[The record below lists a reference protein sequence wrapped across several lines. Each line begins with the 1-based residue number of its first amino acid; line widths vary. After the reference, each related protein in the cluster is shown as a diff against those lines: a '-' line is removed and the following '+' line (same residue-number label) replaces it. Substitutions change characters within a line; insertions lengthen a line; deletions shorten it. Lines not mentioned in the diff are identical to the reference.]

1 MPNSRPTMAPH
12 HEESDITDDKSLAV
26 GRKRRIST
34 GLADPVNTS
43 RVQQTEGPRQAPKTP
58 AKPKKRV
65 RFSDPGPETS
75 TASSSTGLTPYL
87 SRASFEPRARET
99 SPSRPSPPRPRPL
112 AKTPK
117 RFSLPTH
124 LSTSLPSPSL
134 PPPPVPISGE
144 VQFAPLHQILDPR
157 LKRRLRRN
165 HLSEEINDIDAEK
178 RSEAQSRQEI
188 KNLREQLAFA
198 KESAKERSDG
208 AEGNA
213 PSSERIQQLE
223 QELDELKRERSMTAE
238 SRSGGPETQE
248 SPRPDIEELVDDG
261 SNAPASSGTGTQEHL
276 TSEIEIYV
284 DDDSD
289 GVLIALDS
297 DSDGIL
303 GDVKPVQASASTSV
317 NEAATQ
323 TSLPSPHAET
333 LRAARISLE
342 YLFPGEIALGLIP
355 EDPKPLFDVMLE
367 RMQTLKAQTFV
378 AEDTISRTQTQESNL
393 RNQFNAVLEQL
404 DRARKHAE
412 GISTRTSNE
421 KARADSSQARVEM
434 LETSLQAATAKVN
447 ELEKDADE
455 KDRSIQK
462 LQDALDTYRVEVGK
476 LELLIARM
484 EGDHNT
490 AMSSLRAEMDEAVA
504 DLECHVAAE
513 TTGRREAEQEV
524 DEKNERIKQL
534 KVQEQ
539 ELKNALNEKQQ
550 IIRET
555 EKIFE
560 EERVGREREV
570 GGLNVRIGQLSSDL
584 SESNTK
590 VTNAEQKEQ
599 ILMQNL
605 QEEREAGLRA
615 VEAVQAELARAVNKS
630 EDIKTAHVSDVQ
642 RRGAEVTQH
651 QGLLTPVS
659 ACRFKDV
666 EGYVEVRRGRSQGR
680 NRDSGVVIREE
691 DEDEDM
697 IMADDM

>member
-1 MPNSRPTMAPH
+1 M
-12 HEESDITDDKSLAV
+12 
-26 GRKRRIST
+26 
-34 GLADPVNTS
+34 
-43 RVQQTEGPRQAPKTP
+43 
-58 AKPKKRV
+58 
-65 RFSDPGPETS
+65 
-75 TASSSTGLTPYL
+75 
-87 SRASFEPRARET
+87 
-99 SPSRPSPPRPRPL
+99 
-112 AKTPK
+112 
-117 RFSLPTH
+117 
-124 LSTSLPSPSL
+124 
-134 PPPPVPISGE
+134 
-144 VQFAPLHQILDPR
+144 
-157 LKRRLRRN
+157 
-165 HLSEEINDIDAEK
+165 SEEINDIGAEK

-188 KNLREQLAFA
+188 KNLREQLALA
-198 KESAKERSDG
+198 KESAKEHSDG

-223 QELDELKRERSMTAE
+223 QELDELKRERSTTAE
-238 SRSGGPETQE
+238 PRSSGPETQE
-248 SPRPDIEELVDDG
+248 SLRPDIEVFVDDG
-261 SNAPASSGTGTQEHL
+261 SDAPASSGAGTQEPL
-276 TSEIEIYV
+276 TPEIEIYV

-289 GVLIALDS
+289 GVLIAPDS

-303 GDVKPVQASASTSV
+303 RDVEPVQASASV

-323 TSLPSPHAET
+323 ASLPSPHAET
-333 LRAARISLE
+333 FRAARLSLE

-355 EDPKPLFDVMLE
+355 EDPKPLFDVILE
-367 RMQTLKAQTFV
+367 RMQTLKAQTSM
-378 AEDTISRTQTQESNL
+378 AEDTLSRTQTQESNL

-404 DRARKHAE
+404 DRARKYAE

-421 KARADSSQARVEM
+421 KARADSSQARVVM
-434 LETSLQAATAKVN
+434 LETSIQAATTKVN

-490 AMSSLRAEMDEAVA
+490 AMSNLRAEMDEAVA

-513 TTGRREAEQEV
+513 TTGRKEAEQEV

-539 ELKNALNEKQQ
+539 EQKNALNEKQQ

-555 EKIFE
+555 EKILE

-590 VTNAEQKEQ
+590 VANAEQSQQ
-599 ILMQNL
+599 ILMRKL
-605 QEEREAGLRA
+605 QKEREAGLRA
-615 VEAVQAELARAVNKS
+615 VEAVQAELASAVHKS
-630 EDIKTAHVSDVQ
+630 EDIKIAHVSDVQ

-666 EGYVEVRRGRSQGR
+666 EGYVEVRRGKGQGR
-680 NRDSGVVIREE
+680 NRDSGVVIGEE

-697 IMADDM
+697 IMADGM

>member
-1 MPNSRPTMAPH
+1 M
-12 HEESDITDDKSLAV
+12 
-26 GRKRRIST
+26 
-34 GLADPVNTS
+34 
-43 RVQQTEGPRQAPKTP
+43 
-58 AKPKKRV
+58 
-65 RFSDPGPETS
+65 
-75 TASSSTGLTPYL
+75 
-87 SRASFEPRARET
+87 
-99 SPSRPSPPRPRPL
+99 
-112 AKTPK
+112 
-117 RFSLPTH
+117 
-124 LSTSLPSPSL
+124 
-134 PPPPVPISGE
+134 PISGE

-188 KNLREQLAFA
+188 KSLREQLALA
-198 KESAKERSDG
+198 KESAKEHSDG

-223 QELDELKRERSMTAE
+223 QELDELKRERSTTAE
-238 SRSGGPETQE
+238 PRSSGPETQA
-248 SPRPDIEELVDDG
+248 SLRPDIEVFVDDG
-261 SNAPASSGTGTQEHL
+261 SDAPASSGAGTQEPL
-276 TSEIEIYV
+276 TPEIEIYV

-289 GVLIALDS
+289 GVLIAPDS

-303 GDVKPVQASASTSV
+303 QDVEPVQASASV

-323 TSLPSPHAET
+323 ASLPSPHAET
-333 LRAARISLE
+333 FRAARLSLE

-355 EDPKPLFDVMLE
+355 EDPKPLFDVILE
-367 RMQTLKAQTFV
+367 RMQILKAQTFI
-378 AEDTISRTQTQESNL
+378 AEDTLSRTQTQESNL

-404 DRARKHAE
+404 DRARKYAE

-421 KARADSSQARVEM
+421 KARADSSQARVVM
-434 LETSLQAATAKVN
+434 LETSVQAATMKVN

-484 EGDHNT
+484 EDDHNT
-490 AMSSLRAEMDEAVA
+490 AISNLRAEMDEAVA

-524 DEKNERIKQL
+524 DENNERIKQL
-534 KVQEQ
+534 RVQEQ

-590 VTNAEQKEQ
+590 VANAEQKQQ
-599 ILMQNL
+599 ILMRKL

-615 VEAVQAELARAVNKS
+615 VKAVQAELASAVNKS

-666 EGYVEVRRGRSQGR
+666 EGYVEVRRGKGQGR

-697 IMADDM
+697 IMADNM

>member
-1 MPNSRPTMAPH
+1 M
-12 HEESDITDDKSLAV
+12 
-26 GRKRRIST
+26 
-34 GLADPVNTS
+34 
-43 RVQQTEGPRQAPKTP
+43 
-58 AKPKKRV
+58 
-65 RFSDPGPETS
+65 
-75 TASSSTGLTPYL
+75 
-87 SRASFEPRARET
+87 
-99 SPSRPSPPRPRPL
+99 
-112 AKTPK
+112 
-117 RFSLPTH
+117 
-124 LSTSLPSPSL
+124 
-134 PPPPVPISGE
+134 PISGE
-144 VQFAPLHQILDPR
+144 VQFAPLHQILGSR

-188 KNLREQLAFA
+188 KDLREQLALA
-198 KESAKERSDG
+198 KESAKEHSDG

-223 QELDELKRERSMTAE
+223 QELDELKRERSTTAE
-238 SRSGGPETQE
+238 PRSSGAEPQE
-248 SPRPDIEELVDDG
+248 SLTPDIDVFVDDG
-261 SNAPASSGTGTQEHL
+261 SDAPASSGAGTQEPL
-276 TSEIEIYV
+276 MPEIEIYV

-289 GVLIALDS
+289 GVLIAPDSNS

-303 GDVKPVQASASTSV
+303 RDVEPVQASASV

-323 TSLPSPHAET
+323 ASLPSPHAET
-333 LRAARISLE
+333 FRAARLSLE

-355 EDPKPLFDVMLE
+355 EDPKPLFDVILE
-367 RMQTLKAQTFV
+367 RMQTLKAQTSM
-378 AEDTISRTQTQESNL
+378 AEDTLSRTQTQESNL

-404 DRARKHAE
+404 DRARKYAE

-421 KARADSSQARVEM
+421 KARADSSQARVVM
-434 LETSLQAATAKVN
+434 LETSVQAATMKVN

-484 EGDHNT
+484 DGDHNT
-490 AMSSLRAEMDEAVA
+490 AMSNLRAEMDEAVA

-513 TTGRREAEQEV
+513 TTGRKEAEQEV

-534 KVQEQ
+534 KGQEQ

-570 GGLNVRIGQLSSDL
+570 GGLNVRIGELSSDL

-590 VTNAEQKEQ
+590 VANAEQKQQ
-599 ILMQNL
+599 ILMRKL
-605 QEEREAGLRA
+605 QKEREAGLRA
-615 VEAVQAELARAVNKS
+615 VEAVQAELASAVHKS
-630 EDIKTAHVSDVQ
+630 EDIKIAHVSDVQ

-666 EGYVEVRRGRSQGR
+666 EGYVEVRRGKGQGR

-697 IMADDM
+697 IMVDGM